1 MKLLITLLILVG
13 CTSNDPKSTPTES
26 DAKPV
31 SPYTAEPCI
40 CMKIYRPVCAEG
52 RTFGNSCEAE
62 CNGHTKWT
70 EGMCK

>member
-1 MKLLITLLILVG
+1 MKLLITLLFLVG
-13 CTSNDPKSTPTES
+13 CTSNELQTTPTES
-26 DAKPV
+26 DTTQV
-31 SPYTAEPCI
+31 SPYAVEPCV

-70 EGMCK
+70 EGTCK